1 MMFTEGKKALIGI
14 EKLNKIESRR
24 KFLVSTRR

>member
-14 EKLNKIESRR
+14 EKLNKIQTMYFIVL
-24 KFLVSTRR
+24 KN